1 MQKITVTLDTPL
13 LASRVITAQIPGA
26 NREAMPLHWAI
37 TEAIRNRDEQ
47 AAEAAMQKLVLLTA
61 DDIQRA
67 LNVDRVRKKGG

>member
-1 MQKITVTLDTPL
+1 
-13 LASRVITAQIPGA
+13 
-26 NREAMPLHWAI
+26 MPLHWAI
-37 TEAIRNRDEQ
+37 TEAIRNRDAQ